1 MATGLWGE
9 ANWSS
14 TAQRKSS
21 AASLRQ
27 LNSRLCSF
35 LLYEIPTAKLIN
47 VFRSPACMRC
57 TTSGLK
63 IKSRPEDVLGGFFD
77 MQLFSF

>member
-1 MATGLWGE
+1 
-9 ANWSS
+9 
-14 TAQRKSS
+14 
-21 AASLRQ
+21 
-27 LNSRLCSF
+27 
-35 LLYEIPTAKLIN
+35 
-47 VFRSPACMRC
+47 MRC